1 MVVIDT
7 NIVSELMRA
16 EPSAEVLDWMDT
28 RMRQGLFV
36 TAVTEAEVRA
46 GIAFLPE
53 GRRRRGLEAACE
65 RAFGGL
71 FGGRVLPFDSA
82 AAHAY
87 AETVASRRA
96 IGRPAS
102 QADCQIAAIAASRSM
117 AVATRNV
124 RDFENM
130 GIEVVDPWAAE

>member
-28 RMRQGLFV
+28 RLRQGLFV

-46 GIAFLPE
+46 GIAFVPE

-65 RAFGGL
+65 RAFGTL

-87 AETVASRRA
+87 AEIVASRRA

-102 QADCQIAAIAASRSM
+102 QADCQIAAIAQSRDM

-124 RDFENM
+124 LDFENM
-130 GIEVVDPWAAE
+130 GIEVVDPWAGA

>member
-16 EPSAEVLDWMDT
+16 EPSAEVLGLDT
-28 RMRQGLFV
+28 RLRRELFG

-65 RAFGGL
+65 RAFDGL

-87 AETVASRRA
+87 AEIVASRRA
-96 IGRPAS
+96 IGCPAS
-102 QADCQIAAIAASRSM
+102 QADCQIAAIAQSRDM
-117 AVATRNV
+117 AVATR
-124 RDFENM
+124 
-130 GIEVVDPWAAE
+130 AEGLRVAGHVLRGR